1 MPENKELKPNT
12 IQILRN
18 IEAFR
23 ERLRNN
29 RNRFKF
35 MTNESNI
42 SQENDLLEPIEQVPV
57 NTEKQPK
64 SFINSRGRGYG
75 PNYTWGMTGPA
86 TFDNGGNI

>member
-64 SFINSRGRGYG
+64 SFINSRGRGYN
-75 PNYTWGMTGPA
+75 PHFTWGMMGPTA
-86 TFDNGGNI
+86 FDNGGNI